1 MCIIDKILFKILFD
15 RKHGF
20 LWGIISI
27 STTVFVLCPSWKL
40 PASPSWTPQVS
51 SSWTFCCL
59 EELRS
64 KTFLVAFGSKRT
76 VADLFSDRKG
86 CGLES
91 RSYFHP
97 GRNGCLEKMASSSES
112 RILSTNTPLP
122 LTSPWPFSQNRVQIG
137 KVPAA
142 KSPRSPLAT
151 SGLGSAD

>member
-1 MCIIDKILFKILFD
+1 MGYYQYIYYRICTLSFLETSSQSFLDTTGQFFLDILLL
-15 RKHGF
+15 GGTS
-20 LWGIISI
+20 LQN
-27 STTVFVLCPSWKL
+27 V
-40 PASPSWTPQVS
+40 
-51 SSWTFCCL
+51 
-59 EELRS
+59 
-64 KTFLVAFGSKRT
+64 LVAFGSKRT